1 MIAGTKVVSLRYRPL
16 REQDAFFPNGRPAID
31 PVTCEAILRRPFD
44 IVLILLSLL
53 GMSLCI
59 LHFIAT
65 ISNLPP
71 LPTPSKNASLPCGL
85 YRGKWSGPYKV
96 LRFYGVPY
104 AIPPLA
110 MPDLTTEE
118 LLDEV
123 LAKSA
128 RNHRHLRWL
137 SPQPA
142 EGVEGCIISH
152 HDKCTFQKSQWQ
164 CNMDRKPAFSFCA
177 QPIPN
182 KQDDFRDTDLLFSR
196 EKCLQLDVA
205 TPLYA
210 GSLRPVVV
218 VMAGYQSFA
227 EPLMPPSYR
236 EPAYWPS
243 DAAILDTDAVWVYVH
258 YRLGVAGF
266 FFDLET
272 EDTTSAPNDTYDV
285 PFHNFAIEDQ
295 MLALKWIKT
304 NIRRFGGD
312 PYRITLLGHGSG
324 ATNALA
330 LLDLQS
336 RDPQG
341 GEGLFNQ
348 AWLASGAVNWA
359 TSRDQNVPYEILSD
373 LVSKRLGEKCEMKGH
388 IAKTCSTRDLHR
400 ALMDDAIAFIYESTK
415 ELWNDSRLLGD
426 ILRLGAPRGWMYGF
440 DPLDLK
446 PPVFWTPEKRAHIFS
461 PTKSS
466 GGIRLV
472 MTATSNELEGWPYTG
487 EEWTKEDSIE
497 QSKRI
502 VGLMQR
508 LQWTQTG
515 STDIQKSIDVLLGQ
529 VWAQELTRVAK
540 GGASVWPPL
549 RLRQEMHLQFLSF
562 LRFACPQAWFLG
574 TVGATR
580 GEFYQI
586 IHDEAP
592 DAPFPHAP
600 GPWPPAGGI
609 AMPRRFAFH
618 GIDMLI
624 LTGREMDS
632 NEGRSA
638 RQKRF
643 RAYSAELRAAF
654 KKFVHGDVLDSK
666 CRTGRGGWSAVLSP
680 FSVKYC

>member
-16 REQDAFFPNGRPAID
+16 REQDEFFPNGRPAID

-71 LPTPSKNASLPCGL
+71 LPTPSENASLPCGL
-85 YRGKWSGPYKV
+85 YRGKWTGPYKV

-152 HDKCTFQKSQWQ
+152 HDKCTFQK
-164 CNMDRKPAFSFCA
+164 
-177 QPIPN
+177 
-182 KQDDFRDTDLLFSR
+182 
-196 EKCLQLDVA
+196 
-205 TPLYA
+205 
-210 GSLRPVVV
+210 
-218 VMAGYQSFA
+218 
-227 EPLMPPSYR
+227 
-236 EPAYWPS
+236 
-243 DAAILDTDAVWVYVH
+243 
-258 YRLGVAGF
+258 
-266 FFDLET
+266 
-272 EDTTSAPNDTYDV
+272 
-285 PFHNFAIEDQ
+285 
-295 MLALKWIKT
+295 
-304 NIRRFGGD
+304 
-312 PYRITLLGHGSG
+312 
-324 ATNALA
+324 
-330 LLDLQS
+330 
-336 RDPQG
+336 
-341 GEGLFNQ
+341 
-348 AWLASGAVNWA
+348 
-359 TSRDQNVPYEILSD
+359 
-373 LVSKRLGEKCEMKGH
+373 
-388 IAKTCSTRDLHR
+388 
-400 ALMDDAIAFIYESTK
+400 
-415 ELWNDSRLLGD
+415 
-426 ILRLGAPRGWMYGF
+426 
-440 DPLDLK
+440 
-446 PPVFWTPEKRAHIFS
+446 
-461 PTKSS
+461 KSS

-540 GGASVWPPL
+540 GGANVWPPL

-643 RAYSAELRAAF
+643 RAYSAKLRAAF

-666 CRTGRGGWSAVLSP
+666 CRTGRGGWSGVLPP
-680 FSVKYC
+680 FSVEYY

>member
-1 MIAGTKVVSLRYRPL
+1 MISGTKVVSLKYRPL
-16 REQDAFFPNGRPAID
+16 REQDDFFPNGRPAVD
-31 PVTCEAILRRPFD
+31 PVTCEAVLRRPFD
-44 IVLILLSLL
+44 IALILLSII

-71 LPTPSKNASLPCGL
+71 LPTPPENASLPCGL

-182 KQDDFRDTDLLFSR
+182 KQDDFRDADILFSR
-196 EKCLQLDVA
+196 EKCLQLDIA
-205 TPLYA
+205 TPLYS

-218 VMAGYQSFA
+218 VLAGYQSFA

-243 DAAILDTDAVWVYVH
+243 DAAILETDAVWVYVH

-266 FFDLET
+266 FFDLEM

-341 GEGLFNQ
+341 GRLFNQ

-359 TSRDQNVPYEILSD
+359 TSKDQNVPYEILSD

-388 IAKTCSTRDLHR
+388 IAKTCSGRDLHR

-426 ILRLGAPRGWMYGF
+426 ILSLGAPRGWMYGYGA
-440 DPLDLK
+440 LDLK
-446 PPVFWTPEKRAHIFS
+446 PPVFWTPEKRANIFS
-461 PTKSS
+461 STKGYENAFERGMGRRNYDDQKLYVLSQLEAHRMLDAN
-466 GGIRLV
+466 GGFEAILQTLEKRLFEEYKPKLWAHYV
-472 MTATSNELEGWPYTG
+472 NDTFVIINQDRINYNDELLNSINPDLQFTMEEEVEDKLPFLDVLVYRQPDDKLATS
-487 EEWTKEDSIE
+487 
-497 QSKRI
+497 
-502 VGLMQR
+502 
-508 LQWTQTG
+508 
-515 STDIQKSIDVLLGQ
+515 
-529 VWAQELTRVAK
+529 A
-540 GGASVWPPL
+540 
-549 RLRQEMHLQFLSF
+549 
-562 LRFACPQAWFLG
+562 
-574 TVGATR
+574 
-580 GEFYQI
+580 
-586 IHDEAP
+586 
-592 DAPFPHAP
+592 
-600 GPWPPAGGI
+600 
-609 AMPRRFAFH
+609 
-618 GIDMLI
+618 
-624 LTGREMDS
+624 
-632 NEGRSA
+632 
-638 RQKRF
+638 
-643 RAYSAELRAAF
+643 
-654 KKFVHGDVLDSK
+654 
-666 CRTGRGGWSAVLSP
+666 
-680 FSVKYC
+680 